1 MVVGEP
7 KRKYLWILSRT
18 PTLDSAIYS
27 GILSRLPQKG
37 YDPEK
42 LNKTAQPAETKD

>member
-18 PTLDSAIYS
+18 PTLDQDTLD
-27 GILSRLPQKG
+27 GILSRLPEKG
-37 YDPEK
+37 YSSDRPQW
-42 LNKTAQPAETKD
+42 TPQADTD